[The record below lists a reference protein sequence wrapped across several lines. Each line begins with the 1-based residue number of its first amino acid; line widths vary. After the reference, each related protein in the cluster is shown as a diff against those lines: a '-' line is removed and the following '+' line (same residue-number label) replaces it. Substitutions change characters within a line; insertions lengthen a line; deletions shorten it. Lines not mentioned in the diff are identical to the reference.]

1 MDLTPMKWGVI
12 FHRAC
17 LAQRLEH
24 RTCNAMVIGS
34 IPIAGSFPFRS
45 SHFHNPQSFVRIKM
59 EWRILAVVCIALIT
73 ANTMTFFVDQ
83 SLASTLDQ
91 FIGMILIAGEI
102 YFITDVLLE
111 FRKGNNPAARISL
124 AFALFAWSVTSMY
137 MSADV
142 FYLVSMLVSTLSM
155 FLMFMSLKTE
165 AEV

>member
-1 MDLTPMKWGVI
+1 
-12 FHRAC
+12 
-17 LAQRLEH
+17 
-24 RTCNAMVIGS
+24 
-34 IPIAGSFPFRS
+34 
-45 SHFHNPQSFVRIKM
+45 
-59 EWRILAVVCIALIT
+59 
-73 ANTMTFFVDQ
+73 
-83 SLASTLDQ
+83 
-91 FIGMILIAGEI
+91 MILIAGEI